1 MYLNRF
7 AQKWN
12 SRHATVS
19 EVKRLQIHS
28 GYYMCN
34 GNSPMDTGV
43 RLGVT
48 VMQRPCPLDKANGF
62 ILVWEFLTGI
72 ISVRLLR
79 SHGSRAFTLN

>member
-1 MYLNRF
+1 
-7 AQKWN
+7 
-12 SRHATVS
+12 
-19 EVKRLQIHS
+19 
-28 GYYMCN
+28 
-34 GNSPMDTGV
+34 MDTGV